1 MANFYK
7 EIVTKAVLGK
17 GKKTF
22 VDTYQVTPSKDATTI
37 LGCWVIN
44 HKYKGIKDGD
54 KVTITGSYDV
64 NIWYSCENDTT
75 TEVIKEN
82 RTYQETVNIK
92 ASKDSTGDEDIIIRS
107 LKNPSCLGAD
117 IKDGK
122 IEYKIEKELGIEI
135 VGDTKVK
142 IQYDSEEDPWD
153 VLDEDEISKAEKE
166 IDKEVVEDFIEDKK

>member
-1 MANFYK
+1 MANYYK

-22 VDTYQVTPSKDATTI
+22 TDTYQVTPGKTPTTI

-44 HKYKGIKDGD
+44 HKFDGIKNGD
-54 KVTITGSYDV
+54 KVTINGSYDV

-82 RTYQETVNIK
+82 RTYQENVNIK
-92 ASKDSTGDEDIIIRS
+92 VNDSSSNSEDIIVRS
-107 LKNPSCLGAD
+107 LKNPSCLKVD
-117 IKDGK
+117 IVDGN
-122 IEYKIEKELGIEI
+122 IIYTIEKELGIEV

-153 VLDEDEISKAEKE
+153 NLDEDTDKVMEE
-166 IDKEVVEDFIEDKK
+166 IDKEVVDTFDNENK